1 MACARS
7 TATPIAQMK
16 PTSSRATA
24 VHVRRR
30 FAPREEAAITTTEAL
45 LRFPGEGRDRLW
57 LTALALPEALGALR
71 TEAVRPRGFDQDPA
85 QVGIAGLGD
94 RPAVDA
100 RAARM
105 LGGNRPAVAHEL
117 ARMGEARER
126 PDFAHDGGRRELAD
140 PAEALQG
147 GDDGAQR
154 GGSGVDG
161 RSERRL
167 EALHPGGGV
176 IDLVEVVA

>member
-45 LRFPGEGRDRLW
+45 LRFPGEGRDRVW

-71 TEAVRPRGFDQDPA
+71 TELVRPGGFDKDPA

-117 ARMGEARER
+117 ARRGEARER
-126 PDFAHDGGRRELAD
+126 PDFAHDGGRCDLTD
-140 PAEALQG
+140 PAQALEGRDDRPKRLGRG
-147 GDDGAQR
+147 GD
-154 GGSGVDG
+154 GSIKGL
-161 RSERRL
+161 L
-167 EALHPGGGV
+167 EAVEPRGRV
-176 IDLVEVVA
+176 IHFVQG